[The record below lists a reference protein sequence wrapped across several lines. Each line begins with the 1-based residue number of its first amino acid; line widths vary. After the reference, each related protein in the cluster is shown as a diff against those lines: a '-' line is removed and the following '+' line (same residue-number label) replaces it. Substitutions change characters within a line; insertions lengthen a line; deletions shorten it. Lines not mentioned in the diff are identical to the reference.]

1 MVKTT
6 AKRLKEAL
14 DMRGLKQTD
23 LAQLTGLP
31 KSAISQYIS
40 GKIEPKQDKL
50 YILAKTLNVDVLWLM
65 GIDSSPNKQD
75 SCSDK
80 TIYYNDPEVAALAE
94 ALRTNPNGRILFDAS
109 KNLKKEDIQFIV
121 NMINELK
128 KKEGID
134 D

>member
-65 GIDSSPNKQD
+65 GIDSSTNKQD
-75 SCSDK
+75 GCSDK
-80 TIYYNDPEVAALAE
+80 TLYYNDPEVAALAE